1 MTYGSRTPSARP
13 PSGGTG
19 LSKPIAG
26 SGKLPWGRHRVEVL
40 SVVRVTAGHWCVILA
55 TPAGHCHAEDV
66 EDWPPELVA
75 GTTCTVVVSPT
86 PDGFVLARDGGRF
99 QAQRAGTFV
108 PLTDWFPSPQ
118 AVYEAASALGVAP
131 SSTEL
136 TEVAYEGV
144 QFRPRVRRAQTRG
157 AAVAADPSAVSPAE

>member
-1 MTYGSRTPSARP
+1 MTYGSRNPSSRP
-13 PSGGTG
+13 ASGGTG

-55 TPAGHCHAEDV
+55 TPAGHCHAEDL
-66 EDWPPELVA
+66 EDWPPQLGA
-75 GTTCTVVVSPT
+75 GTTCSVVVAPS

-99 QAQRAGTFV
+99 QAQRAGTLE

-118 AVYEAASALGVAP
+118 AVYDAASALGVAP

-136 TEVAYEGV
+136 VEVVHEGV
-144 QFRPRVRRAQTRG
+144 QFRPRVHRPKAGG
-157 AAVAADPSAVSPAE
+157 APKSTDSSAVPPRE